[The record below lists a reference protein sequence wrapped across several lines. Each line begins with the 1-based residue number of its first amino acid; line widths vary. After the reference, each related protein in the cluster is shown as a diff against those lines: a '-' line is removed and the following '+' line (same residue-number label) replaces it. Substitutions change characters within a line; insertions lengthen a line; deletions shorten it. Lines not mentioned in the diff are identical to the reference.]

1 MENYMKDKSQFYT
14 LPELSYSYDALE
26 PVISRELLALHH
38 DMHHKSY
45 VDNANQILEKLDESR
60 KDGTDLEFGA
70 KYKALSFNVG
80 GHVLHSLFWENMCPV
95 DDTTGPSEEL
105 KKALEDEFGSIERF
119 ILEFSNT
126 ALKVEG
132 SGWAA
137 LTYCRKTKRPIIM
150 QIEKHNVN
158 IYPMF
163 SILLVMDLWE
173 HAYYVDYLNKRG
185 EFIDKFWDIAN
196 WKEVSRRYEEAS
208 K

>member
-1 MENYMKDKSQFYT
+1 MKDKNQFYS
-14 LPELSYSYDALE
+14 LPELPYGYDALE
-26 PVISRELLALHH
+26 PVISKELLALHH
-38 DMHHKSY
+38 DMHHRSY
-45 VDNANQILEKLDESR
+45 VENANKILEKLDKAREEGS
-60 KDGTDLEFGA
+60 DIEFGS

-80 GHVLHSLFWENMCPV
+80 GHVLHSLFWENLGPV
-95 DDTTGPSEEL
+95 TGETGPSEAL
-105 KKALEDEFGSIERF
+105 RKALVDEYGSMEKF
-119 ILEFSNT
+119 MLEFSDT

-137 LTYCRKTKRPIIM
+137 LTYCRKTKRLIIM

-163 SILLVMDLWE
+163 SILLVLDVWE

-185 EFIDKFWDIAN
+185 EFIDKFWEIVN
-196 WKEVSRRYEEAS
+196 WDEVSKRFDETIKS